1 MEDNRCFL
9 KKYGDLLFDIFNYVM
24 FVVALSLKVFYFQ
37 VTTGLSINEVAY
49 YNTNI
54 NAIRAALCIVLIILS
69 IVIVLFKKKRNSA
82 IFVVNII
89 LSILLLADILYFR
102 YYKLPLSISLLY
114 QLKLVSDVSGSMGS
128 LFKIKDLMLFIDIP
142 IYIVIYFVRRHYI
155 NKDKI
160 KTIKRR
166 YAFGISIVI
175 FFIAFNMLSSYY
187 KKVNVTLYAYDRNY
201 AAKDLSILYYHYFD
215 IKSFLHDE
223 ISRKKSLTKQEKD
236 LVINFYKNKNEK
248 ISNIKKFTGVAKNR
262 NLIIIQVEALQKF
275 VIENSINN
283 QEITPFLNSLIRD
296 NDTVYF
302 DNIFHQV
309 AGGNTVD
316 AEFLVNNSL
325 YPIGSGAVYFR
336 YPRNKYYSLP
346 KQMNKLGYKSY
357 ASHAFKPSF
366 WNRYNFYI
374 NEGFDNFYNMYDFVQ
389 DEKIGWATSDES
401 FFRQTF
407 DKIDILEKF
416 YSFNITLSSHHPY
429 DAFIGMD
436 NLDVG
441 KFSGK
446 QVGSY
451 LKAARYD
458 DYALEKLFS
467 ILKEKGIYDNSII
480 VIYGD
485 HSAIFEDQKE
495 DLCDYLNMQYNEY
508 NWAKIQQIPLFIC
521 VPGSGINQR
530 VSTVGGQIDI
540 LPTITNLMDINMT
553 YLMGKDLLN
562 TNISDGYAVLRYS
575 SVMTDY
581 YMYLSKKSTLY
592 DMKTGELLNMRL
604 FKDDIDK
611 KLNEL
616 RVSDIIINKDYFRKI
631 KE

>member
-1 MEDNRCFL
+1 MKDNKCFFE
-9 KKYGDLLFDIFNYVM
+9 KYGNVLFDIVYYVI
-24 FVVALSLKVFYFQ
+24 FVVAISLKVFYFQ
-37 VTTGLSINEVAY
+37 ITTGLSINEVAY
-49 YNTNI
+49 YNINI

-69 IVIVLFKKKRNSA
+69 IIIVLFKKKRNSA

-89 LSILLLADILYFR
+89 LSILLLADTLYFR

-128 LFKIKDLMLFIDIP
+128 LFKIKDLIIFIDIP
-142 IYIVIYFVRRHYI
+142 IYVFIYFVRRHYI
-155 NKDKI
+155 KRNKI

-166 YAFGISIVI
+166 YAFGISLII

-187 KKVNVTLYAYDRNY
+187 KKVDVALHSFDRNY

-223 ISRKKSLTKQEKD
+223 ISRKKSLTKQENE
-236 LVINFYKNKNEK
+236 LVNNFFKEKNDKTT
-248 ISNIKKFTGVAKNR
+248 NIKKFSGVAKNR
-262 NLIIIQVEALQKF
+262 NLIIVQVEALQKF

-283 QEITPFLNSLIRD
+283 QEITPFLNSLIKD
-296 NDTVYF
+296 KDTVYF
-302 DNIFHQV
+302 DNIYHQV

-346 KQMNKLGYKSY
+346 KKMNKLGYKSY

-366 WNRYNFYI
+366 WNRHNFYI
-374 NEGFDNFYNMYDFVQ
+374 NEGFDTFYSMYDFIQ

-407 DKIDILEKF
+407 DKIDTNEKF
-416 YSFNITLSSHHPY
+416 YTFNVTLSSHHPY
-429 DAFIGMD
+429 DAFTGMS

-441 KFSGK
+441 KYSGK
-446 QVGSY
+446 QVGNY
-451 LKAARYD
+451 LKGARYD
-458 DYALEKLFS
+458 DYALEKLFD
-467 ILKEKGIYDNSII
+467 ILKDKGVYDNSII
-480 VIYGD
+480 IMYGD

-495 DLCDYLNMQYNEY
+495 DLCEYLNMTYNEY

-521 VPGSGINQR
+521 VPGSNINQR
-530 VSTVGGQIDI
+530 ISTIGGQIDI
-540 LPTITNLMDINMT
+540 LPTITNLMDIDMP

-562 TNISDGYAVLRYS
+562 TNKGGGYAVLRYS
-575 SVMTDY
+575 SVMSDD

-592 DMKTGELLNMRL
+592 DMKTGELLDLKLYKN
-604 FKDDIDK
+604 DIDK

-631 KE
+631 KK